1 MTNRTRN
8 LSILA
13 VVLVLLVAAGAVIA
27 TKSTKL
33 GLDLKGGIELVYQ
46 GQPTPQVPVV
56 TQQALDD
63 ALETIRKR
71 TDALGVSE
79 PEIQRSGRD
88 QISIGLPSVQNAE
101 RAIQQVGSTAQ
112 LQFYD
117 WEPNVLDPNG
127 PDVPFAGSKA
137 LYDATEFAQK
147 QKPKA
152 EKTDVPPG
160 SDLTPAAGGQ
170 AERQLGH
177 RPLLPVRP
185 RPLPDRPGRQAADR
199 GRLRPVAQL
208 QEPARRL
215 RARGGPPQEVREGH
229 RVPDGARGAR
239 LRRSARRLDG
249 FEVPRGIIVLEGE
262 AAPNQSARVH
272 RFFVIEDDSELNGK
286 EIKNPEQAF
295 DPNTHEPLVN
305 MEFTDKGRQSFA
317 R

>member
-8 LSILA
+8 LSILGI
-13 VVLVLLVAAGAVIA
+13 VLLLLVGAGAVIA

-63 ALETIRKR
+63 ALNTIRKR

-117 WEPNVLDPNG
+117 WEPNVLGRDPNT
-127 PDVPFAGSKA
+127 PFAGSKA
-137 LYDATEFAQK
+137 LYDSAEFAQK

-152 EKTDVPPG
+152 EKTDVPPD
-160 SDLTPAAGGQ
+160 SNLTPAQADKENDSTTTPRYYLFGPDHFAIGPDGKPLIEGEYDPSTSCESLLADYKPEGG
-170 AERQLGH
+170 APKKYAKGTACASELEALGS
-177 RPLLPVRP
+177 
-185 RPLPDRPGRQAADR
+185 
-199 GRLRPVAQL
+199 
-208 QEPARRL
+208 E
-215 RARGGPPQEVREGH
+215 GPPAG
-229 RVPDGARGAR
+229 
-239 LRRSARRLDG
+239 S
-249 FEVPRGIIVLEGE
+249 
-262 AAPNQSARVH
+262 
-272 RFFVIEDDSELNGK
+272 K
-286 EIKNPEQAF
+286 
-295 DPNTHEPLVN
+295 
-305 MEFTDKGRQSFA
+305 
-317 R
+317 